1 MRCSCSLT
9 DRVSIS
15 SRSTDT
21 ARRTRSTTTRSA
33 PPGVAL
39 MVIAAILWWLALPPR
54 GWWVLFPLG
63 VAAFMLALAG
73 RPLRERLWL
82 GALGGVVHYGI
93 TLRWLTDF
101 TVPGYV
107 GAVALEAA
115 LLVVV
120 AAVSLGS
127 PRPSGAV
134 TRRHGCLGW
143 WLTTP
148 AALVLLEAVQH
159 RFPFGGFPLPSL
171 GFSQVDGPFL
181 GAAPVGGSLMVSG
194 LAALTG
200 AAVTAL
206 LVGSSRTR
214 AVAAVS
220 AVLALAVP
228 PVLPDSPGTEASGTL
243 DAVIVQGGGARGVHV
258 IQSVDATAEHLQ
270 AAQGITGSPDL
281 VLLPESIAHVEGPIG
296 RTPSGERFADL
307 AQRLKSNLVVG
318 TTEAVGQDRFRNAS
332 VLWGPE
338 GNLLGRY
345 EKHHRVPF
353 GEYLPMRD
361 LMEQLSDLTR
371 LVPRDAIAGQ
381 GPAVLQPRGTPP
393 LGIIISYETFFSDRV
408 AAAVHA
414 GGQLVLAPTSASSFT
429 GEDVPATEV
438 AASRLRA
445 REFGR
450 TVLQAAPTGYS
461 AIIRPDGAVTE
472 LSGLGTQELLA
483 ASVPLRTG
491 LTPYARVGDTPV
503 LVLALL
509 TLTAPVCLRAAR
521 RRTAPQPASC
531 CGA

>member
-1 MRCSCSLT
+1 MT
-9 DRVSIS
+9 VSF
-15 SRSTDT
+15 RSAGT
-21 ARRTRSTTTRSA
+21 ARRTRSVISHGLA
-33 PPGVAL
+33 PGIAL
-39 MVIAAILWWLALPPR
+39 MVTAALLWWLALPPR

-73 RPLRERLWL
+73 RSLRERLWL
-82 GALGGVVHYGI
+82 AALGGLIHYGI
-93 TLRWLTDF
+93 ALRWLTDF
-101 TVPGYV
+101 TAPGYLAV
-107 GAVALEAA
+107 VALETA

-120 AAVSLGS
+120 AAVALAG
-127 PRPSGAV
+127 PTPPGAA
-134 TRRHGCLGW
+134 TRRNGWPGW
-143 WLTTP
+143 WLITP
-148 AALVLLEAVQH
+148 AAFVLLEAVQN

-181 GAAPVGGSLMVSG
+181 GAAPVGGSLLVTG

-200 AAVTAL
+200 AAVAAL
-206 LVGSSRTR
+206 VLGSKRTR
-214 AVAAVS
+214 AVAAIS
-220 AVLALAVP
+220 ALLALVVP
-228 PVLPDSPGTEASGTL
+228 PALPDAPGTAAAGTL
-243 DAVIVQGGGARGVHV
+243 DAVLVQGGGARGVHA
-258 IQSVDATAEHLQ
+258 IQTVDATAEHLQ
-270 AAQGITGSPDL
+270 AAQGITGSSDL
-281 VLLPESIAHVEGPIG
+281 VLMPESIAHVDSPIG
-296 RTPSGERFADL
+296 RTSRGERFADL
-307 AQRLKSNLVVG
+307 ARRLETNLVVG
-318 TTEAVGQDRFRNAS
+318 TTEAEGPDRFRNAS

-361 LMEQLSDLTR
+361 LVEQLSDLTR

-393 LGIIISYETFFSDRV
+393 LGIVISYETFFSDRV
-408 AAAVHA
+408 AAAVRA

-429 GEDVPATEV
+429 GQAVPAIEV

-461 AIIRPDGAVTE
+461 AIIRPDGAVSE
-472 LSGLGTQELLA
+472 LSGLATRELLT

-491 LTPYARVGDTPV
+491 LTPYARMGDIPV

-509 TLTAPVCLRAAR
+509 TLTAPVGVRAIR
-521 RRTAPQPASC
+521 RRTVGPASQSRP
-531 CGA
+531 GRKGISAAE

>member
-1 MRCSCSLT
+1 MT
-9 DRVSIS
+9 VSFGS
-15 SRSTDT
+15 ADT
-21 ARRTRSTTTRSA
+21 VWQRRSA
-33 PPGVAL
+33 TSRGLAPATAL
-39 MVIAAILWWLALPPR
+39 MVTAAIFWWLALPPR
-54 GWWVLFPLG
+54 GWWVLLPLG

-82 GALGGVVHYGI
+82 GALGGVIHYGI
-93 TLRWLTDF
+93 ALRWLTDF
-101 TVPGYV
+101 TVPGYLA
-107 GAVALEAA
+107 AVALETAM
-115 LLVVV
+115 LVLV
-120 AAVSLGS
+120 AAVSLGIPAPPS
-127 PRPSGAV
+127 PS
-134 TRRHGCLGW
+134 TRRHGRRGW

-148 AALVLLEAVQH
+148 AALVLLDAVQN
-159 RFPFGGFPLPSL
+159 RFPLGGFPLPSL

-181 GAAPVGGSLMVSG
+181 GAAPVGGPLLVTG

-206 LVGSSRTR
+206 VLGSNRTR

-220 AVLALAVP
+220 AVLAITMP
-228 PVLPDSPGTEASGTL
+228 PALPDTPGTASSGTL

-270 AAQGITGSPDL
+270 AAQAITGSPDL
-281 VLLPESIAHVEGPIG
+281 VLMPESIAHVDGPIG
-296 RTPSGERFADL
+296 RTPVGARFADL
-307 AQRLKSNLVVG
+307 ARRLGTNLVVG
-318 TTEAVGQDRFRNAS
+318 TTEAEGQDRFRNAS

-361 LMEQLSDLTR
+361 VVESLSDLTR

-381 GPAVLQPRGTPP
+381 GPAVLQPRGIPP

-408 AAAVHA
+408 AAAVRA

-429 GEDVPATEV
+429 GEVVPAIEV

-461 AIIRPDGAVTE
+461 AIIQPDGAVTE
-472 LSGLGTQELLA
+472 LSGLGTRELLM

-491 LTPYARVGDTPV
+491 LTPYARVGDIPV

-509 TLTAPVCLRAAR
+509 TLVAPVCVRAIR
-521 RRTAPQPASC
+521 RRVV
-531 CGA
+531 